1 LTIILLYFLNQIS
14 KESDKEKINNLFFDS
29 DKLSKKTSSI
39 GLHLIVLVHGFQGNA
54 YDMRLIKNTISL
66 INPSI
71 VFMSSR
77 ANEDKTENDILEMG
91 KTLANE
97 VRNSFK
103 EWNDIGLIKKY
114 IKKIIFHLK
123 TL

>member
-1 LTIILLYFLNQIS
+1 LYAEN
-14 KESDKEKINNLFFDS
+14 EKNA
-29 DKLSKKTSSI
+29 KKNFNSI

-54 YDMRLIKNTISL
+54 YDMRLIKNTISA

-77 ANEDKTENDILEMG
+77 SNEDKTENDILEMG

-97 VRNSFK
+97 VRYRFK
-103 EWNDIGLIKKY
+103 EWNDIGLIRN
-114 IKKIIFHLK
+114 
-123 TL
+123 

>member
-1 LTIILLYFLNQIS
+1 MLYYKNYFCLINFK
-14 KESDKEKINNLFFDS
+14 KEIDKEKLIYENE
-29 DKLSKKTSSI
+29 KTPKKPNSL
-39 GLHLIVLVHGFQGNA
+39 GLHLVVLVHGFQGNA

-77 ANEDKTENDILEMG
+77 ANEDKTESDILDMG

-97 VRNSFK
+97 VRSTFK
-103 EWNDIGLIKKY
+103 EWNDIGLIKK
-114 IKKIIFHLK
+114 
-123 TL
+123 

>member
-1 LTIILLYFLNQIS
+1 MYS
-14 KESDKEKINNLFFDS
+14 ESEKKEKKNSN
-29 DKLSKKTSSI
+29 TI

-54 YDMRLIKNTISL
+54 FDMRLIKNTISA

-77 ANEDKTENDILEMG
+77 SNEDKTENDILEMG

-97 VRNSFK
+97 VRSSFK
-103 EWNDIGLIKKY
+103 EWNDMGLIRK
-114 IKKIIFHLK
+114 
-123 TL
+123 

>member
-1 LTIILLYFLNQIS
+1 M
-14 KESDKEKINNLFFDS
+14 
-29 DKLSKKTSSI
+29 
-39 GLHLIVLVHGFQGNA
+39 HLIVLVHGFQGNA

-77 ANEDKTENDILEMG
+77 ANENKTENDILEMG

-114 IKKIIFHLK
+114 IKMIIFYFKIFL
-123 TL
+123 

>member
-1 LTIILLYFLNQIS
+1 M
-14 KESDKEKINNLFFDS
+14 NNLFYES
-29 DKLSKKTSSI
+29 ENKLSKKFNSI

-77 ANEDKTENDILEMG
+77 ANEDKTESDIQEMG
-91 KTLANE
+91 KNLANE

-103 EWNDIGLIKKY
+103 EWNDIGLIRK
-114 IKKIIFHLK
+114 
-123 TL
+123 

>member
-1 LTIILLYFLNQIS
+1 LII
-14 KESDKEKINNLFFDS
+14 
-29 DKLSKKTSSI
+29 
-39 GLHLIVLVHGFQGNA
+39 LVHGFQGNA

-91 KTLANE
+91 KNLANE
-97 VRNSFK
+97 VRSSFK

-114 IKKIIFHLK
+114 KKYFKKKNELIRNKKLF
-123 TL
+123 

>member
-1 LTIILLYFLNQIS
+1 MIL
-14 KESDKEKINNLFFDS
+14 EADKMA
-29 DKLSKKTSSI
+29 KKSGSI

-77 ANEDKTENDILEMG
+77 ANEDKTENDFIEMG

-97 VRNSFK
+97 VRSSFK
-103 EWNDIGLIKKY
+103 EWNDIGLIKK
-114 IKKIIFHLK
+114 
-123 TL
+123 

>member
-1 LTIILLYFLNQIS
+1 M
-14 KESDKEKINNLFFDS
+14 
-29 DKLSKKTSSI
+29 KKNTNSI

-54 YDMRLIKNTISL
+54 FDMRSIKNIISS

-77 ANEDKTENDILEMG
+77 SNEDKTENDILEMG

-97 VRNSFK
+97 VRSSFK
-103 EWNDIGLIKKY
+103 EWNDIGLIRK
-114 IKKIIFHLK
+114 
-123 TL
+123 

>member
-1 LTIILLYFLNQIS
+1 MYSENEKNS
-14 KESDKEKINNLFFDS
+14 KKIN
-29 DKLSKKTSSI
+29 TI

-54 YDMRLIKNTISL
+54 FDMRLIKNTISA

-77 ANEDKTENDILEMG
+77 SNEDKTENDFIEMG

-97 VRNSFK
+97 VRSSFK
-103 EWNDIGLIKKY
+103 EWNDVGLIRK
-114 IKKIIFHLK
+114 
-123 TL
+123 